1 MSLFVKRDN
10 EAVESDDMKNY
21 GELCELLPG
30 LQPVCGFS
38 GKGIGAN
45 THLGGKLFKSLA
57 LAWSLEL
64 GFWLVICGQVGLLPL
79 QRHGVMWL

>member
-1 MSLFVKRDN
+1 MSLFVKQDN

-38 GKGIGAN
+38 EVGDRAK

-57 LAWSLEL
+57 FGLESGISFLAGYLWS
-64 GFWLVICGQVGLLPL
+64 GWASC
-79 QRHGVMWL
+79 HCKDMN